1 MRVLHESLENMKY
14 SQNLFLTRFLKF
26 FTHFLK
32 LDKNVE
38 FLEKKKELLSSIY

>member
-14 SQNLFLTRFLKF
+14 SQNLFFTRFLKF

-38 FLEKKKELLSSIY
+38 SLEKKKELLSSIY